1 MRRRK
6 RSNAPIIVLLV
17 LLVLTASL
25 LGGLVWFLSTHF
37 FVGGR
42 PYAKNTQVL
51 DLRDRSVKVAEYE
64 AIREKL
70 PQSSIRWNVPFQNSA
85 YPDDTE
91 SLKVQS
97 LSDKDVKLLAYFT
110 ELKELDASGCR
121 DYEQLISLREQ
132 YPDLKMTYTVPVGGQ
147 EYPHDA
153 ASVVCSDLTDED
165 LKMMS
170 LLPRLKAVDASQCRN
185 YEQIGKLAA
194 AYPQVDV
201 SYQVELMGM
210 TFTEADVSATFEQP
224 DVDALM
230 EKLAWLPHMESV
242 HLVEPEASAD
252 KLLQL
257 MQTYPDITFIW
268 DKTVLGKTFNSADT
282 EYDLAGTVLDAV
294 TYAEWAKPID
304 AAETA
309 KVIRQAKEAMAYFP
323 NAEKVVFPAHYYHNE
338 TMAAFREEMR
348 PEYKVAW
355 YVHITKKPVRTDQQ
369 VIHSSA
375 LEVCFIDEQSQDLYY
390 CEDAVVVD
398 IGHSYVKNIEWVR
411 GMPNLEY
418 LILTHNWVKDLTPL
432 ESCKKMIYLEIYWND
447 HIPDYT
453 PLLQCTSLLDLN
465 LSGSFADLEP
475 IKQMTWLEN
484 LWANCR
490 GVSDAEYRELQE
502 ALPNTHI
509 EYRGGDY
516 TSYGWRDVPRYF
528 EMRDIMGLGYNHW

>member
-17 LLVLTASL
+17 LLVLAASL
-25 LGGLVWFLSTHF
+25 LGGMIWFLNTHF
-37 FVGGR
+37 FVGGK

-85 YPDDTE
+85 HPDDTE
-91 SLKVQS
+91 SLRVQS

-121 DYEQLISLREQ
+121 DYERLIRIQEQ

-153 ASVVCSDLTDED
+153 VSVVCSDLTDED
-165 LKMMS
+165 LEMLA
-170 LLPRLKAVDASQCRN
+170 LLPQLRAVDASECRN
-185 YEQIGKLAA
+185 YEQIGKLTM

-257 MQTYPDITFIW
+257 MQTYPDITFTW

-282 EYDLAGTVLDAV
+282 EYDLSGTVLDAV

-323 NAEKVVFPAHYYHNE
+323 NAEKVIFPAHYYHNE

-348 PEYKVAW
+348 SEYKVAW
-355 YVHITKKPVRTDQQ
+355 YVHITKEPVRTDQQ

-418 LILTHNWVKDLTPL
+418 LILTHNWVKDLTPI
-432 ESCKKMIYLEIYWND
+432 ESCKKLIYLEIYWND

-453 PLLQCTSLLDLN
+453 PLLECTSLLDLN
-465 LSGSFADLEP
+465 LSGSYADLDP

-490 GVSDAEYRELQE
+490 GVTDSEYRELKE

-509 EYRGGDY
+509 EYKGGDY

-528 EMRDIMGLGYNHW
+528 EMRDIMGLGYNTW

>member
-6 RSNAPIIVLLV
+6 RSNAPIIVLLI
-17 LLVLTASL
+17 LLVLAASF
-25 LGGLVWFLSTHF
+25 LGGMIWFLNTHF
-37 FVGGR
+37 FVGGK

-85 YPDDTE
+85 HPDDTE
-91 SLKVQS
+91 SLRVQS

-121 DYEQLISLREQ
+121 DYERLIRIQEQ

-153 ASVVCSDLTDED
+153 VSVVCSDLTDED
-165 LKMMS
+165 LEMLA
-170 LLPRLKAVDASQCRN
+170 LLPQLRAVDASECRN
-185 YEQIGKLAA
+185 YEQIGKLTM

-257 MQTYPDITFIW
+257 MQTYPDITFTW

-323 NAEKVVFPAHYYHNE
+323 NAEKVIFPAHYYHNE

-348 PEYKVAW
+348 SEYKVAW
-355 YVHITKKPVRTDQQ
+355 YVHITKEPVRTDQE

-375 LEVCFIDEQSQDLYY
+375 MKVCLIDEQSQDLYY

-418 LILTHNWVKDLTPL
+418 LILTHNWVKDLTPI
-432 ESCKKMIYLEIYWND
+432 ESCKKLIYLEIYWND

-453 PLLQCTSLLDLN
+453 PLLECTSLLDLN
-465 LSGSFADLEP
+465 LSGSYADLDP

-490 GVSDAEYRELQE
+490 GVTDSEYRELKE

-509 EYRGGDY
+509 EYKGGDY

-528 EMRDIMGLGYNHW
+528 EMRDIMGLGYNTW